1 MKNEKDISSVKL
13 PIAFRVGSKRMRYT
27 SVNKITKD
35 IDHQI
40 HIEKSQVRRQI
51 KAANEVGSFKLQLL
65 KELSQ
70 LPTAKKVFFD
80 RAHESSILDTY
91 YSWQYKLPEQRALQD
106 KNLTPSAN
114 THDTAD
120 NMSISKDLYINYK
133 SSALDF
139 ARSIK
144 PVFSAKKDL
153 ACFICFQ
160 TRLTHAI
167 DCGNRNLLCIE
178 CVKSN

>member
-1 MKNEKDISSVKL
+1 MKNAKDISSVKL

-70 LPTAKKVFFD
+70 LPTAKKV
-80 RAHESSILDTY
+80 SI
-91 YSWQYKLPEQRALQD
+91 
-106 KNLTPSAN
+106 
-114 THDTAD
+114 
-120 NMSISKDLYINYK
+120 
-133 SSALDF
+133 
-139 ARSIK
+139 RSLL
-144 PVFSAKKDL
+144 FL
-153 ACFICFQ
+153 AI
-160 TRLTHAI
+160 
-167 DCGNRNLLCIE
+167 
-178 CVKSN
+178 